1 MIVLLEPL
9 VVPKVVIVI
18 VNSFMLEMY
27 VHLIHHHDEPPSVYD
42 TGHLLHHVVHVVV
55 LELLLP
61 TVVIHSFLASFDI
74 VVILVMKCFPSMV

>member
-1 MIVLLEPL
+1 
-9 VVPKVVIVI
+9 
-18 VNSFMLEMY
+18 
-27 VHLIHHHDEPPSVYD
+27 
-42 TGHLLHHVVHVVV
+42 V